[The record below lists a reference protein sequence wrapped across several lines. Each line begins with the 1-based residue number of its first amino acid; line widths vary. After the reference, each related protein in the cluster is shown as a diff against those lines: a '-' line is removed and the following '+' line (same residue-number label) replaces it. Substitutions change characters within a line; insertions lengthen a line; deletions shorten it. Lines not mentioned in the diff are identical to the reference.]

1 MKKSMRLMWP
11 FLILIILSGVIV
23 VRMNIRYNSEEHLAS
38 LESGC
43 YSDSDIS
50 INLAARGA
58 GTDEVAT
65 WDYQI
70 LSEDEEGNEIKVPGI
85 GTIYEFTIVNKS
97 DSIIDRKSTRL
108 NSSHRL

>member
-97 DSIIDRKSTRL
+97 DSIINDRRTR
-108 NSSHRL
+108 RAT